1 MRFFRKLGLSAFAL
15 WLAFLVVLNPI
26 IHAQLEIK
34 ALEIDVA
41 NWPTHHTGTCNVSNY
56 FIDCDLLNSLPQQL
70 LSTLTSKYP
79 NIDKLP
85 WVATISFSGSS
96 LDGGR
101 FDADISLVVS
111 LKNENFYIY
120 FNPVSNT
127 SDHLKGRFYSLEGS
141 FYQFSANYRYYQSGD
156 KANTGLFYRIDKPS
170 NSVTSFSINMYGNY
184 ATGSKH
190 YGNEGV
196 SVLYGTGFSII
207 AQPEYCTYSV
217 PRETIK
223 QSDIVALQEYDK
235 KNGTSLASKA
245 EQLST
250 SVFDKYSAFTS
261 IFVPLVQEL
270 QKDSEL
276 SDLSNRLTGN
286 SSNSGWYKDDNGKLH
301 SYGGGVSRGGGAG
314 RDYTGGSSS
323 EHVPKACFD
332 SEQITFLPVGDVSV
346 TPNFSNPSQSTTE
359 NIYYVTNEYYVTN
372 NYEIIEKVE
381 SEDKPPATDTDTP
394 GTGSDIPP
402 IVNPGDDWPE
412 DTPGW
417 IEFLGNLISGL
428 LQGLG
433 DAIGGLGSAIGGI
446 ASALG
451 DIISSLITALTDL
464 FKTLFVPSS
473 EFLSN
478 SFTGIKDNFESKFPF
493 LDQADEAE
501 NSIIG
506 TIQGAADDTAPS
518 YELELPEILG
528 GGSVQL
534 FDFSFYDQ
542 YRDLVNGG
550 ILFFAWSTF
559 IMHLPR
565 KLSKA
570 IGGVN

>member
-26 IHAQLEIK
+26 VHAQMEIK

-41 NWPTHHTGTCNVSNY
+41 NWPTHHTGICNVSNY
-56 FIDCDLLNSLPQQL
+56 FIDCELLNSLPQQL
-70 LSTLTSKYP
+70 LTTLTSNYP

-85 WVATISFSGSS
+85 WAATISFSGSS
-96 LDGGR
+96 SNGGY
-101 FDADISLVVS
+101 FDADISLGVN

-120 FNPVSNT
+120 FTPVSDT
-127 SDHLKGRFYSLEGS
+127 SFELKGSFQSLIGS
-141 FYQFSANYRYYQSGD
+141 YYYFTAKYRYYQSGEN
-156 KANTGLFYRIDKPS
+156 ANTGSFVRINKPS
-170 NSVTSFSINMYGNY
+170 RTFDSFALNMFGNY

-196 SVLYGTGFSII
+196 SALYGTGFTII
-207 AQPEYCTYSV
+207 AQPEFCTYTV

-250 SVFDKYSAFTS
+250 SVFDKYSAFTAL
-261 IFVPLVQEL
+261 FVPLVQEL
-270 QKDSEL
+270 QKESEL
-276 SDLSNRLTGN
+276 SDLSNRLTGT
-286 SSNSGWYKDDNGKLH
+286 SSSSGWYKDDNGKLH

-314 RDYTGGSSS
+314 RDYTGGSST

-381 SEDKPPATDTDTP
+381 SEEKPPATGTDT
-394 GTGSDIPP
+394 DIPP

-446 ASALG
+446 ANALG
-451 DIISSLITALTDL
+451 NIISSLITALTDL

-493 LDQADEAE
+493 LDQADEVE

-506 TIQGAADDTAPS
+506 TIQGADDTAPS
-518 YELELPEILG
+518 YEMELPEILG
-528 GGSVQL
+528 GGSVQV

-542 YRDLVNGG
+542 YRDLINGG
-550 ILFFAWSTF
+550 ILFFAWATF
-559 IMHLPR
+559 IMRLPR